1 MKLWR
6 QQEWENDDYICRGHI
21 LNGMSD
27 SLFDIYQ
34 NFEYAKELWDSL
46 ESKYMVEDAS
56 SKKFLDDKV
65 AWWVD
70 SGATSHVCKD
80 LYWFKEFQP
89 IDDGSVVKIGNVAT
103 EPIKGIGSF
112 STSLSASDLIRYFI
126 IWCIMSNSSVIDG
139 DLYSSMS
146 ESEEEDVENSFFEGG
161 ESSSSVHDAQYFDD
175 IIGEHVYKPD
185 VPDQLIPFKGLI
197 FKSLKLAIKMYS
209 EYAEIGG
216 FDKKKSCDTLGT
228 SGVRRKQNSNSR
240 AIGCQAKIIFESV
253 YGTPDYKVFQFDELH
268 DHPLEKRSDLKKAR
282 QMSYSE
288 KDFIVRA
295 STSKIGPT
303 MAHKLRASLRGGYE
317 FVKTK
322 VVDYK
327 NLRRDINRVIAYK
340 DAQMIVNTMN
350 DRRAHYP
357 NYAFEFNCQDDVL
370 DCMFWADEM
379 EKAYYAEFGDVIS
392 FDATFRTNKYRMVFV
407 SFTAID
413 HHKKS
418 LLKAF
423 LKTHGKEP
431 TLVLTDQDATIKQ
444 AVENVFRNSK
454 HRLCMWHIMKKLKK
468 KISDDLFTNTDF
480 RKRFSKLVWDINMKP
495 DVFEVKWG
503 LLMKEFNLEDTRW
516 FEDMFT
522 IRDSWIPRYF
532 SDIPMCGLMK
542 TTSRSESMNSFFNT
556 YSESGNLLLNFMMN
570 YDTAIQKQRNTQR
583 ELDRASKKASYKMQT
598 PREIE
603 LQASKVEIKAE
614 EKEIN
619 CSCEHFKCIGVLC
632 RHAFTIMM
640 RCGVK
645 EIPERYILKRW
656 RKDVISRNYRFSSV
670 QSDSGDCENVKLVND
685 SYYSFESCLD
695 IVTDDKKRLTLFAE
709 KQQMLLKEFESDY
722 ISPGLKSKTDGEVV
736 CKLLGVTIPIPEE
749 INIHVPEVQSNKGSG
764 IKKRIPSACEVAY
777 ENSKKEHRMCPGCGK
792 RVPHNL
798 RTCLERVG
806 AAKSAKDS

>member
-1 MKLWR
+1 MF
-6 QQEWENDDYICRGHI
+6 YSCIII
-21 LNGMSD
+21 LD
-27 SLFDIYQ
+27 
-34 NFEYAKELWDSL
+34 
-46 ESKYMVEDAS
+46 
-56 SKKFLDDKV
+56 
-65 AWWVD
+65 
-70 SGATSHVCKD
+70 
-80 LYWFKEFQP
+80 
-89 IDDGSVVKIGNVAT
+89 
-103 EPIKGIGSF
+103 
-112 STSLSASDLIRYFI
+112 
-126 IWCIMSNSSVIDG
+126 
-139 DLYSSMS
+139 
-146 ESEEEDVENSFFEGG
+146 G

-185 VPDQLIPFKGLI
+185 VPVQLIPFKGLI
-197 FKSLKLAIKMYS
+197 FKSLKLAIRMYS

-216 FDKKKSCDTLGT
+216 FDVRLSTQSRFDNKIIKKKHVICNCGGKQKKKSCDTLGT
-228 SGVRRKQNSNSR
+228 SGVRRKRNSNSR
-240 AIGCQAKIIFESV
+240 AISCQAKIIFESV

-268 DHPLEKRSDLKKAR
+268 NHPLEKRSDLKKVR

-288 KDFIVRA
+288 NEFIVHA

-317 FVKTK
+317 FVKPK

-327 NLRRDINRVIAYK
+327 NLRRDINRVIVYK

-357 NYAFEFNCQDDVL
+357 NYSFEFNCQDDVL

-407 SFTAID
+407 PFTAIN

-418 LLKAF
+418 ITVGSGLLSNERIESYSWLLKAF

-444 AVENVFRNSK
+444 AVEN
-454 HRLCMWHIMKKLKK
+454 
-468 KISDDLFTNTDF
+468 ISDDLFTNTDF
-480 RKRFSKLVWDINMKP
+480 RKRFSKLVWDINMKS

-516 FEDMFT
+516 FKDMFT

-556 YSESGNLLLNFMMN
+556 YSESENLLLNFMMN
-570 YDTAIQKQRNTQR
+570 YATAIQKQRNTQR

-603 LQASKVEIKAE
+603 LQALKVEIKDE
-614 EKEIN
+614 KKEIN
-619 CSCEHFKCIGVLC
+619 CSCEHFKRMGVLC

-670 QSDSGDCENVKLVND
+670 QSNSGDCENVKLVND

-695 IVTDDKKRLTLFAE
+695 IVRDDKKRLALFAE

-749 INIHVPEVQSNKGSG
+749 INIDVPEVQSNKGSG
-764 IKKRIPSACEVAY
+764 IKKRIPSADK
-777 ENSKKEHRMCPGCGK
+777 NNKQ
-792 RVPHNL
+792 
-798 RTCLERVG
+798 
-806 AAKSAKDS
+806 

>member
-1 MKLWR
+1 
-6 QQEWENDDYICRGHI
+6 
-21 LNGMSD
+21 
-27 SLFDIYQ
+27 
-34 NFEYAKELWDSL
+34 
-46 ESKYMVEDAS
+46 
-56 SKKFLDDKV
+56 
-65 AWWVD
+65 
-70 SGATSHVCKD
+70 
-80 LYWFKEFQP
+80 
-89 IDDGSVVKIGNVAT
+89 
-103 EPIKGIGSF
+103 
-112 STSLSASDLIRYFI
+112 
-126 IWCIMSNSSVIDG
+126 MSNSSVIDG

-185 VPDQLIPFKGLI
+185 VPVQLIPFKGLI

-216 FDKKKSCDTLGT
+216 FDVRLSTQSRFDNKIIKKKHVICNRGGKQKKKSCDTLGT
-228 SGVRRKQNSNSR
+228 SGVRRKRNSNSR
-240 AIGCQAKIIFESV
+240 AIGYQAKIIFESV

-268 DHPLEKRSDLKKAR
+268 NHPLEKRSDLKKAR

-288 KDFIVRA
+288 KEFIVRA

-317 FVKTK
+317 FVKPK

-327 NLRRDINRVIAYK
+327 NLRRDINRVIGYK

-357 NYAFEFNCQDDVL
+357 NYTFEFNCQDDVL
-370 DCMFWADEM
+370 DCMFWADEI
-379 EKAYYAEFGDVIS
+379 EKAYYVEFGDVVS

-407 SFTAID
+407 PFTAID
-413 HHKKS
+413 HHKKI
-418 LLKAF
+418 
-423 LKTHGKEP
+423 GY
-431 TLVLTDQDATIKQ
+431 
-444 AVENVFRNSK
+444 
-454 HRLCMWHIMKKLKK
+454 CY
-468 KISDDLFTNTDF
+468 DLFTNTDF

-516 FEDMFT
+516 FKDMFT
-522 IRDSWIPRYF
+522 IRDSWIRGYF

-598 PREIE
+598 PQEIE
-603 LQASKVEIKAE
+603 LQASKSYVGIEDGWEVYIVQHNNNKSDFKNEFKVEIKAE

-619 CSCEHFKCIGVLC
+619 CSCEHFKCMGVLC

-656 RKDVISRNYRFSSV
+656 RKDVILRNYRFSSV
-670 QSDSGDCENVKLVND
+670 QSDSGDCEN
-685 SYYSFESCLD
+685 
-695 IVTDDKKRLTLFAE
+695 
-709 KQQMLLKEFESDY
+709 EFESDY

-764 IKKRIPSACEVAY
+764 IKKRIPSAGEVAY
-777 ENSKKEHRMCPGCGK
+777 ENSKKEHRMCSGCGK

-798 RTCLERVG
+798 RTCPERVG

>member
-1 MKLWR
+1 MYFR
-6 QQEWENDDYICRGHI
+6 FDRFRICVSVFYFVLSIR
-21 LNGMSD
+21 
-27 SLFDIYQ
+27 FDQ
-34 NFEYAKELWDSL
+34 
-46 ESKYMVEDAS
+46 
-56 SKKFLDDKV
+56 
-65 AWWVD
+65 
-70 SGATSHVCKD
+70 
-80 LYWFKEFQP
+80 
-89 IDDGSVVKIGNVAT
+89 
-103 EPIKGIGSF
+103 
-112 STSLSASDLIRYFI
+112 I

-146 ESEEEDVENSFFEGG
+146 ESEEEHVENSFFEGG
-161 ESSSSVHDAQYFDD
+161 ESSSSIHDAQYFDD
-175 IIGEHVYKPD
+175 IIREHVYKSD
-185 VPDQLIPFKGLI
+185 VPVQLIPIKGLI
-197 FKSLKLAIKMYS
+197 LKSLKLTIKMYS

-216 FDKKKSCDTLGT
+216 FDVRLSTQSRFDNKIIKKKHVICNRGGKQKKKSCDTLGT
-228 SGVRRKQNSNSR
+228 SGVRRKRNSNSR

-253 YGTPDYKVFQFDELH
+253 YRTPYYKVFQFDERH
-268 DHPLEKRSDLKKAR
+268 NHPLEKRSNLKKAR

-288 KDFIVRA
+288 KEFIVRV

-303 MAHKLRASLRGGYE
+303 MGHKLRASLRGGYQ

-327 NLRRDINRVIAYK
+327 NLRRDINRVIGYK

-357 NYAFEFNCQDDVL
+357 NYSFEFNCQDDVL
-370 DCMFWADEM
+370 
-379 EKAYYAEFGDVIS
+379 FGL
-392 FDATFRTNKYRMVFV
+392 YRMVFV
-407 SFTAID
+407 PFTAID

-418 LLKAF
+418 VIVGSGLLVNESIESYSWFLKAF
-423 LKTHGKEP
+423 FKTHGKEP
-431 TLVLTDQDATIKQ
+431 TLVLTYQDAAIKQ
-444 AVENVFRNSK
+444 AVEN
-454 HRLCMWHIMKKLKK
+454 
-468 KISDDLFTNTDF
+468 ISDDLFTNIDF

-503 LLMKEFNLEDTRW
+503 LLMNEFNLEDTRW
-516 FEDMFT
+516 FKDMFT

-583 ELDRASKKASYKMQT
+583 ELDKASKKASYKMQT

-603 LQASKVEIKAE
+603 LCKKKYIKHVFSVRTHMLVLKMVGKFTLCSTTTIKVEMKAE

-619 CSCEHFKCIGVLC
+619 CSCEHFKCMSVLC

-645 EIPERYILKRW
+645 EIPKRYFLKRW

-670 QSDSGDCENVKLVND
+670 QSDSSDCENVKLVND

-695 IVTDDKKRLTLFAE
+695 IVRDDKKRLTLFAE
-709 KQQMLLKEFESDY
+709 KQQMLLKEFEIDY

-736 CKLLGVTIPIPEE
+736 CKLLGVTIPILEE

-764 IKKRIPSACEVAY
+764 IKKRIPSTGEVAY
-777 ENSKKEHRMCPGCGK
+777 ENSKKEHRMCSGCGK

-798 RTCLERVG
+798 RTCPERVG
-806 AAKSAKDS
+806 AAKSAKDNKNNKQ

>member
-1 MKLWR
+1 
-6 QQEWENDDYICRGHI
+6 
-21 LNGMSD
+21 
-27 SLFDIYQ
+27 
-34 NFEYAKELWDSL
+34 
-46 ESKYMVEDAS
+46 
-56 SKKFLDDKV
+56 
-65 AWWVD
+65 
-70 SGATSHVCKD
+70 
-80 LYWFKEFQP
+80 
-89 IDDGSVVKIGNVAT
+89 
-103 EPIKGIGSF
+103 
-112 STSLSASDLIRYFI
+112 
-126 IWCIMSNSSVIDG
+126 MSNSSVIDG
-139 DLYSSMS
+139 DLYSYMS

-185 VPDQLIPFKGLI
+185 VPVQLIPFKGLI
-197 FKSLKLAIKMYS
+197 FKSLKLAIKMYY

-216 FDKKKSCDTLGT
+216 FDVRLSTQSRFDNKIIKKKHVICNRGGKQKKKSYDTLGT
-228 SGVRRKQNSNSR
+228 SGVRRKRNSNSR

-268 DHPLEKRSDLKKAR
+268 NHPLEKRSDLKKAR

-288 KDFIVRA
+288 KEFIVRA

-317 FVKTK
+317 FVKPK

-327 NLRRDINRVIAYK
+327 NLRRDINRVIGYK

-357 NYAFEFNCQDDVL
+357 NYSFEFNCQDDVL
-370 DCMFWADEM
+370 DCTFWADEM

-392 FDATFRTNKYRMVFV
+392 YRMVFV
-407 SFTAID
+407 PFTAID

-418 LLKAF
+418 VTVGSGLLSNESIESYSWLLKAF

-431 TLVLTDQDATIKQ
+431 TLVLTDQDAAIKQ
-444 AVENVFRNSK
+444 TVENVFRNSK

-468 KISDDLFTNTDF
+468 Q
-480 RKRFSKLVWDINMKP
+480 
-495 DVFEVKWG
+495 G

-516 FEDMFT
+516 FKDMFT

-542 TTSRSESMNSFFNT
+542 TTSRSESMNSFFNI

-583 ELDRASKKASYKMQT
+583 ELDRASKKSSYKMQT

-603 LQASKVEIKAE
+603 LQASKHNNNKSDFKNEFKVEIKAE

-619 CSCEHFKCIGVLC
+619 YSCEHFKCMGVLC

-645 EIPERYILKRW
+645 EIPKRYILKRW
-656 RKDVISRNYRFSSV
+656 KKDVISRNYRFSSV

-695 IVTDDKKRLTLFAE
+695 IVRDDKKRLDLFAE

-749 INIHVPEVQSNKGSG
+749 INIHVPEVQSNKG
-764 IKKRIPSACEVAY
+764 
-777 ENSKKEHRMCPGCGK
+777 CGK

-798 RTCLERVG
+798 RTCPERVG

>member
-1 MKLWR
+1 
-6 QQEWENDDYICRGHI
+6 
-21 LNGMSD
+21 
-27 SLFDIYQ
+27 
-34 NFEYAKELWDSL
+34 
-46 ESKYMVEDAS
+46 
-56 SKKFLDDKV
+56 
-65 AWWVD
+65 
-70 SGATSHVCKD
+70 
-80 LYWFKEFQP
+80 
-89 IDDGSVVKIGNVAT
+89 
-103 EPIKGIGSF
+103 
-112 STSLSASDLIRYFI
+112 
-126 IWCIMSNSSVIDG
+126 
-139 DLYSSMS
+139 
-146 ESEEEDVENSFFEGG
+146 
-161 ESSSSVHDAQYFDD
+161 
-175 IIGEHVYKPD
+175 
-185 VPDQLIPFKGLI
+185 
-197 FKSLKLAIKMYS
+197 MYS

-216 FDKKKSCDTLGT
+216 FDVRLGTQSRFDNKIIKKKHVICNRGGKQKKKSCDTLGT
-228 SGVRRKQNSNSR
+228 SGVRRKRNSNSR

-253 YGTPDYKVFQFDELH
+253 YGTPNDKVFQFDELH
-268 DHPLEKRSDLKKAR
+268 NHPLEKRSDLKKAR

-288 KDFIVRA
+288 KEFIVRA

-317 FVKTK
+317 FVKPK

-327 NLRRDINRVIAYK
+327 NLRRDINRVIGYK
-340 DAQMIVNTMN
+340 DAQMRVNTMN
-350 DRRAHYP
+350 DRRAQYP
-357 NYAFEFNCQDDVL
+357 NYSFEFNCQDDVL
-370 DCMFWADEM
+370 DCMFWVDEM

-407 SFTAID
+407 PFTAID

-418 LLKAF
+418 VTVGSGLLSNESIESYSWLLKAF

-431 TLVLTDQDATIKQ
+431 TLVLTDQDAAIKQ

-495 DVFEVKWG
+495 DVFE
-503 LLMKEFNLEDTRW
+503 
-516 FEDMFT
+516 
-522 IRDSWIPRYF
+522 
-532 SDIPMCGLMK
+532 

-583 ELDRASKKASYKMQT
+583 EFDRASKKASYKMQT

-603 LQASKVEIKAE
+603 LQASKMVGKFTL
-614 EKEIN
+614 
-619 CSCEHFKCIGVLC
+619 CSTKTVKVILKMDLK
-632 RHAFTIMM
+632 HAFTIMM

-645 EIPERYILKRW
+645 EILEMYILKRW
-656 RKDVISRNYRFSSV
+656 RKDVISRNYHFSSV

-695 IVTDDKKRLTLFAE
+695 IVRDDKKRLALFVE

-722 ISPGLKSKTDGEVV
+722 ISPGLKSKTHGEVV

-764 IKKRIPSACEVAY
+764 IKKRIPSVGEVAY
-777 ENSKKEHRMCPGCGK
+777 ENSKKEHRMCSGCGK

-798 RTCLERVG
+798 RTCPERVG